1 MGLGVAM
8 LGRSANQPVLMV
20 LGMAGCLL
28 HVWNHSFF
36 KSLLFL
42 CAGSVV
48 HHVHSRQI
56 DKMGGLAK
64 VMPWTAVFFLIG
76 AVAICGLPPLNGFIS
91 ELFVYLGLFKIIVTH
106 PNGLVAATS
115 VAVLAMIGALA
126 GACFVKV
133 YGAVFLGHPRHYSS
147 KKIHESPVSMRI
159 PMFVLASVC
168 TLIGL
173 APMLF
178 NKILIQTI
186 SLWSN
191 SPEILTYNLGNIAPL
206 WQVSFLAVVLIVGIV
221 VTFILLRLK
230 KSVVPEV
237 GTWDCGYALPSHK
250 MQYSASSFAH
260 SIITLFHWVLHSRE
274 HKPHLTGNF
283 PESAAYS
290 SHVNELVLDRL
301 LIPFSNVVKRCSN
314 WFHRFQQGIVQHY
327 ILYILIAL
335 FLLLCAQMPI
345 KEIVYDWF
353 VH

>member
-1 MGLGVAM
+1 
-8 LGRSANQPVLMV
+8 
-20 LGMAGCLL
+20 
-28 HVWNHSFF
+28 
-36 KSLLFL
+36 
-42 CAGSVV
+42 
-48 HHVHSRQI
+48 
-56 DKMGGLAK
+56 
-64 VMPWTAVFFLIG
+64 
-76 AVAICGLPPLNGFIS
+76 
-91 ELFVYLGLFKIIVTH
+91 
-106 PNGLVAATS
+106 
-115 VAVLAMIGALA
+115 
-126 GACFVKV
+126 
-133 YGAVFLGHPRHYSS
+133 
-147 KKIHESPVSMRI
+147 
-159 PMFVLASVC
+159 MFVLASVC